1 CCRIEPSRTFCV
13 HLPEACEMKT
23 RECPVCG
30 LRNVALVSFGPAGLA
45 YWLRC
50 DDCGTEYRV
59 SSHRTRSRP
68 SAYAILGWG
77 IFVFL
82 LCVVIAII
90 AMDFLGP
97 TPVPYHRYALT
108 VSDHVSQMV

>member
-1 CCRIEPSRTFCV
+1 MTVRV
-13 HLPEACEMKT
+13 
-23 RECPVCG
+23 CPVCG

-59 SSHRTRSRP
+59 SSYRTGPRP

-82 LCVVIAII
+82 LCVGIAIL
-90 AMDFLGP
+90 AMHFLGQ
-97 TPVPYHRYALT
+97 TPVPYHRSALS
-108 VSDHVSQMV
+108 VSDHV